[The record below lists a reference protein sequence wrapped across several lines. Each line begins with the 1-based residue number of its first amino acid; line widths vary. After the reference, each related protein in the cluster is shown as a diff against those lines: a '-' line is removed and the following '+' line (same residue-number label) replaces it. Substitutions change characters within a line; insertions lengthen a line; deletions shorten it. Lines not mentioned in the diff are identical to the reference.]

1 MCKST
6 ESKIKALRAAKE
18 KLDAKIKKLQE
29 KEVKEAA
36 ANNKKVA
43 KKAEKKSGGKKG
55 STKKGTRLVPVS
67 SNSRK
72 PRTQVKEQAPKVTVE

>member
-18 KLDAKIKKLQE
+18 KLDEKIKKLQE

-36 ANNKKVA
+36 AENKKAA
-43 KKAEKKSGGKKG
+43 KKAGKKSVGKKG
-55 STKKGTRLVPVS
+55 SAKKGTRLVPVS
-67 SNSRK
+67 TNNRK
-72 PRTQVKEQAPKVTVE
+72 SRTQVKEQAPKVTVE